1 MSVAKRTY
9 RGLHVPYVAPWT
21 AEKPFSS
28 PLVRQRGPRGPQI
41 GYSDENPAVD
51 RYEGVLWIRQPI
63 APGIGRPDFPNM
75 HSRRQR
81 RAMNHMLCQVR
92 GGSTF
97 GRPDE
102 RHLFLVSAPGG
113 QLIAEGE
120 KTTAAPV
127 CVPCAV
133 ESISACPH
141 LRDSY
146 AAALVGYCPSWG
158 VAGVVYD
165 SSTLQPL
172 PSETG
177 GPLDLVAHDDPR
189 LAWTVAARYVISLHD
204 VSPVDLSD
212 LAGLDDS
219 RAFCEVGR

>member
-1 MSVAKRTY
+1 MSAARVTY
-9 RGLHVPYVAPWT
+9 RGLQVPYVTPWT
-21 AEKPFSS
+21 AEKPFAS
-28 PLVRQRGPRGPQI
+28 PLVYQRGPRGLRI
-41 GYSDENPAVD
+41 GYVDENPAVD
-51 RYEGVLWIRQPI
+51 RYEGVLWVRQSI

-102 RHLFLVSAPGG
+102 RHLFVMRAPGG
-113 QLIAEGE
+113 QPIAEGE

-177 GPLDLVAHDDPR
+177 ESLDLVAHDDPR
-189 LAWTVAARYVISLHD
+189 LPWTVAARYVISLHD
-204 VSPVDLSD
+204 VAPVDLSKLVSLKD
-212 LAGLDDS
+212 A
-219 RAFCEVGR
+219 RTFCEVGR